1 LLYHLLRDAFPVQ
14 NFHAGRN
21 VTSIVPSRDGAA
33 AILDGAAAILDDGT
47 RFEGD
52 LLIGADGMR
61 SVVRR
66 ALFPMVEPRYVNRG
80 SQCRPS
86 A

>member
-1 LLYHLLRDAFPVQ
+1 VVLALQPAAFPVR
-14 NFHAGRN
+14 NFHARRN
-21 VTSIVPSRDGAA
+21 VTSIVPSR
-33 AILDGAAAILDDGT
+33 DGAAAILDDGT

-52 LLIGADGMR
+52 LLIGAAGMR

-66 ALFPMVEPRYVNRG
+66 ALFRWSSRATLTEDPNADR
-80 SQCRPS
+80 RPS

>member
-1 LLYHLLRDAFPVQ
+1 LLYNLLRDAFPVR

-21 VTSIVPSRDGAA
+21 VTFIVPSR
-33 AILDGAAAILDDGT
+33 DGAAAILDDGT